1 MITIKLALYIIAL
14 VHLFFV
20 LLNYIFFLLAI
31 YHKEGIFY
39 KGIFYKYRKNISLLD
54 KEILLLSWMPIFNIF
69 IIRALIN
76 KEWKHLKYR

>member
-39 KGIFYKYRKNISLLD
+39 KYRKRFCKCLTLADIC
-54 KEILLLSWMPIFNIF
+54 EI
-69 IIRALIN
+69 
-76 KEWKHLKYR
+76 